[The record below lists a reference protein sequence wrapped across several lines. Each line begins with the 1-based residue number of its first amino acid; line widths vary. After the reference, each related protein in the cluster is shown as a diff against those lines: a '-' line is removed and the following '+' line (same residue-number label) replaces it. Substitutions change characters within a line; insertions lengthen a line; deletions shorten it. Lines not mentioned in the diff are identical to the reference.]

1 MASTTTG
8 RGTQA
13 AAEVRVTQARVAA
26 SEWIKLRSLRS
37 TVYTLAAS
45 VIMMVGLG
53 LLLAVIAL
61 VHLEAGH
68 GLGSIGPASLSLY
81 GAYPA
86 QLTIGALGVLLV
98 TGEYATGM
106 IRATLTAV
114 PRRLPVLWA
123 KLGVFAA
130 VAAVTAEISLLVT
143 FLSSQAILSGQH
155 AGTSLSHPGVL
166 RAVLGTGLYLT
177 IVGLLGMA
185 LGSLIRNTA
194 GALATLFGVVLI
206 LPVLWDLV
214 PAQWAAQTA
223 RYLPS
228 NAGQAILQVHPAA
241 GTLAP
246 WTGLALFGAYT
257 AAAIAAAALLL
268 KRRDA

>member
-1 MASTTTG
+1 MTSATTDPRVRAPAG
-8 RGTQA
+8 
-13 AAEVRVTQARVAA
+13 VRVTQARVAA

-45 VIMMVGLG
+45 VIMILGLG

-61 VHLEAGH
+61 VHLKAGH
-68 GLGSIGPASLSLY
+68 GLGSIDPASLSLY
-81 GAYPA
+81 GVYPA

-123 KLGVFAA
+123 KLGVFAV
-130 VAAVTAEISLLVT
+130 VAAVTSEAALLAT
-143 FLSSQAILSGQH
+143 FLSGQAILAAQH
-155 AGTSLSHPGVL
+155 AGASLSHPGVL

-177 IVGLLGMA
+177 VVGLLAMA

-194 GALATLFGVVLI
+194 GALATLFGIVLI

-214 PAQWAAQTA
+214 PAHWAAQIA
-223 RYLPS
+223 PYLPS
-228 NAGQAILQVHPAA
+228 NAGQAIMQLHPAA

-246 WTGLALFGAYT
+246 WTGLALFAGYT